1 MRCFGSSKAGVNIWM
16 CRCLYWVRLRWSWFR
31 TAHLV
36 LCPRF
41 VTKTALTEENPPVL
55 QLLLSSPSQSPGWLL
70 PVSSHPQ
77 QHGWSG
83 GCVGIRLGQ
92 LIHSN
97 QRDSKPYHI
106 VQGNKGRAAGWG
118 GGDFTIQQ
126 MLRSW
131 VGIGCWCQLMA
142 FASFVYFFLL
152 QLLHCL
158 YISTIKFFLLLY
170 FWLAT
175 WSHWEGMSKWL
186 CGDWPGSQDQSSPLY
201 HGLLNASWILFPVSS
216 RP

>member
-1 MRCFGSSKAGVNIWM
+1 MWWFGSSKAGVNIWM

-41 VTKTALTEENPPVL
+41 VTKTALTEETPQCFSFCWAALPSL
-55 QLLLSSPSQSPGWLL
+55 QDYCFPWAPTL
-70 PVSSHPQ
+70 Q

-83 GCVGIRLGQ
+83 GCVGICLGQ
-92 LIHSN
+92 LIHRD

-118 GGDFTIQQ
+118 GGGFTIQQ

-131 VGIGCWCQLMA
+131 VGIGLLVPADGCCIICLFFSASVITLSLYLNHQVFLA
-142 FASFVYFFLL
+142 FVLL
-152 QLLHCL
+152 VGHMIPLGGNEQVAVWGL
-158 YISTIKFFLLLY
+158 
-170 FWLAT
+170 T
-175 WSHWEGMSKWL
+175 WE
-186 CGDWPGSQDQSSPLY
+186 PGSVLSTVPWTSECF
-201 HGLLNASWILFPVSS
+201 LNSFPCEF
-216 RP
+216 